1 MMFKTIRVSVYLLF
15 VFTIITGVIYPL
27 LITGIAQ
34 IAIPYQSNGSLIDR
48 DGKLIGSGLI
58 GQWFN
63 DPKYFYPR
71 LSATATYPYNAAF
84 SGGSNYSVLNPLLI
98 ENVENRLQQLNVKA
112 ADEEIPSDLV
122 TSSAS
127 GLDPH
132 ISIAAAEYQKP
143 RVAQVRDISIDTVEK
158 FIQQNTQHR
167 VLGIF
172 GEPRV
177 NVLEL
182 NLALDALE

>member
-1 MMFKTIRVSVYLLF
+1 MIIKTIRISVFLLV
-15 VFTIITGVIYPL
+15 VFTIMTGVIYPL
-27 LITGIAQ
+27 SITTIAQ
-34 IAIPYQSNGSLIDR
+34 IAFPYQSNGSLIHR
-48 DGKLIGSGLI
+48 DGKIVGSELI

-71 LSATATYPYNAAF
+71 LSATSDHPYNAAY

-98 ENVENRLQQLNVKA
+98 ENAGNRLQALNIDH
-112 ADEEIPSDLV
+112 ADKKIPSDLV

-132 ISIAAAEYQKP
+132 ISIAAAELQKP
-143 RVAQVRDISIDTVEK
+143 RIAQARDISVDKVEQ
-158 FIQQNTQHR
+158 FIQQNTQYR
-167 VLGIF
+167 VLGIL

-182 NLALDALE
+182 NLALDELE